1 MITAKHMNWLLL
13 WLLLLSWIFFL
24 GVALEVKLQLNDQI
38 EWLTARME
46 RAESSVLPSVIVK
59 SPRTTIYGG
68 GSQIVIDD
76 NERR

>member
-59 SPRTTIYGG
+59 SPHTTIYGG